1 MAQRRT
7 QVISL
12 LTRLETQFRGDRG
25 DVPGWVLV
33 TLMTAGIVAVIW
45 GLAQDQLTQ
54 ILQEALENVQP
65 NG

>member
-1 MAQRRT
+1 MAQIGTRAMSLRT
-7 QVISL
+7 RV
-12 LTRLETQFRGDRG
+12 TTQLRNDRG

-45 GLAQDQLTQ
+45 GLAQDQLSQ
-54 ILQEALENVQP
+54 ILQQALENVQP